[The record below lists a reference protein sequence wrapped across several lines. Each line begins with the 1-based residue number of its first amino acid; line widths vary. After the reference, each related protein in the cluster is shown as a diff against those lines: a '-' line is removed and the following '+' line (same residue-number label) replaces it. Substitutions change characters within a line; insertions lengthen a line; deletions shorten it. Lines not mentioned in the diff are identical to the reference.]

1 MAARVEV
8 CGPLSVVIDGEPR
21 EGALRGRQGRM
32 LLAYLVLNRHRAVRR
47 DELADVLW
55 AESGTPEGGEALLAP
70 PLSRLRRALGDGR
83 LVGRGELRLALGED
97 LEVDWEIAHEALG
110 QARSLLAGGDA
121 SGALEAAGTA
131 EQIAA
136 GGLLPELE
144 AP

>member
-21 EGALRGRQGRM
+21 EGALRGRQGRL

-55 AESGTPEGGEALLAP
+55 AEGTPEGGEAQLAP

-83 LVGRGELRLALGED
+83 LVGRAELRLALGD
-97 LEVDWEIAHEALG
+97 DASVDWEVAHAALG
-110 QARSLLAGGDA
+110 RGRAALGSGDAGGA
-121 SGALEAAGTA
+121 VAAAGEA
-131 EQIAA
+131 EAIAA
-136 GGLLPELE
+136 RGLLPELE
-144 AP
+144 